1 MQAFP
6 PLEGSVIAF
15 LDHEEMTDKGA
26 LYDVAWSG
34 IVNAT
39 GLDVSDV
46 RRIDL
51 LFVPDHTMQRSPTS
65 APQATTER
73 MNLAPSPTGSTDGL
87 STAIYVVIALMSF
100 LIVLVLVIGITC
112 LVLRAR
118 KQRSGGDNGE
128 RNPVMLSDTPQMLSA
143 RNNSNYDQPGE
154 GYGVVPMPSQREI
167 STS

>member
-1 MQAFP
+1 MWLLLLIAFAARYRVTIQRDFATWDFSAWNLLLAAYLGTSEAFLVQAFP

-73 MNLAPSPTGSTDGL
+73 MNLAPSPTGS
-87 STAIYVVIALMSF
+87 
-100 LIVLVLVIGITC
+100 
-112 LVLRAR
+112 
-118 KQRSGGDNGE
+118 
-128 RNPVMLSDTPQMLSA
+128 
-143 RNNSNYDQPGE
+143 
-154 GYGVVPMPSQREI
+154 
-167 STS
+167 